1 MCSANYEDFLKFLNA
16 NFNCNREYVHARL
29 LMFSFISYFLK
40 ALLIISLIPQAI
52 FIEDIKVIEINML
65 SFLEKEE
72 KFAMNFINM
81 SRI

>member
-1 MCSANYEDFLKFLNA
+1 MCSTNCEDFLKFLNA
-16 NFNCNREYVHARL
+16 NFNCNREYAHARL
-29 LMFSFISYFLK
+29 LMVSFISYFLK
-40 ALLIISLIPQAI
+40 ALLIISLIPQPI